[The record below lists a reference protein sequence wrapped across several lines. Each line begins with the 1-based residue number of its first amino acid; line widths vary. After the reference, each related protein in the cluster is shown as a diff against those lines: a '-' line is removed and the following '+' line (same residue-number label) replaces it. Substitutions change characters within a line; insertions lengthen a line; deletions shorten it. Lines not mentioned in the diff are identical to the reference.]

1 MAPVDREYLYGSLDH
16 KICDQYLELFADF
29 KYVRSFWDGAL
40 APLHFLA
47 SRRYFQLRRTY
58 SRMQFTPLG

>member
-16 KICDQYLELFADF
+16 KICNEYLELFADF
-29 KYVRSFWDGAL
+29 KYVRGFWDGAL
-40 APLHFLA
+40 RRHCLT
-47 SRRYFQLRRTY
+47 SRRYLQLRRTY

>member
-29 KYVRSFWDGAL
+29 KYVRGFWDGAL
-40 APLHFLA
+40 APAPF
-47 SRRYFQLRRTY
+47 SRRY
-58 SRMQFTPLG
+58 SRMQIIPMG